1 MAKLKLEVLFE
12 NEQLI
17 AINKPAGML
26 SIPDREGKE
35 VSLKQILQETFG
47 NIFVIHRLDRDT
59 SGVILFAKDE
69 NTHKELSK
77 LFLDRSVEKYY
88 TGLVLGDVANE
99 SGSIEVY
106 LGEHPTK
113 KGVMTVMRKGKL
125 SHTDYKVKERF
136 GKYTYMEFQ
145 IHTGRTHQIR
155 VHMKHLGHPLVCDE
169 VYGDGNPL
177 FVSSFKKNY
186 KLSKNELEERP
197 ILGRLALHAER
208 IVFQFQNEKF
218 EIIAEAPKDIR
229 ACLQQ
234 MRK

>member
-1 MAKLKLEVLFE
+1 MAKQKLEVLFE
-12 NEQLI
+12 NDHLI

-35 VSLKQILQETFG
+35 ISLKQILQEKYQQ
-47 NIFVIHRLDRDT
+47 IFVIHRLDRDT

-69 NTHKELSK
+69 ITHKELSK
-77 LFLDRSVEKYY
+77 SFLERSVEKYY
-88 TGLVLGDVANE
+88 TGLVLGDVLNDT
-99 SGSIEVY
+99 GSIEVF
-106 LGEHPTK
+106 LNEHPTK
-113 KGVMTVMRKGKL
+113 KGVMTVMRKGKF

-136 GKYTYMEFQ
+136 GKYTFMEFQ

-169 VYGDGNPL
+169 TYGDGKPL
-177 FVSSFKKNY
+177 YVSSFKKNY
-186 KLSKNELEERP
+186 NLSKHEEEERP

-208 IVFQFQNEKF
+208 IVFEFNSEKL
-218 EIIAEAPKDIR
+218 EIIAPAPKDLR

>member
-1 MAKLKLEVLFE
+1 VAKQQPEVLFE
-12 NEQLI
+12 NDYLI

-35 VSLKQILQETFG
+35 LSLKQYLLEKYQQ
-47 NIFVIHRLDRDT
+47 IFVIHRLDRDT

-69 NTHKELSK
+69 ATHKELSK
-77 LFLDRSVEKYY
+77 LFLDRTVEKYY
-88 TGLVLGDVANE
+88 TGLVLGDVLNE
-99 SGSIEVY
+99 QGSIEVY

-113 KGVMTVMRKGKL
+113 KGVMTVMRKGKH
-125 SHTDYKVKERF
+125 SHTDYTVKERF
-136 GKYTYMEFQ
+136 GKYTFMEFQ

-155 VHMKHLGHPLVCDE
+155 VHMKYLGHPLVCDE

-177 FVSSFKKNY
+177 FVSAFKRNY
-186 KLSKNELEERP
+186 KLSKHEENERP
-197 ILGRLALHAER
+197 ILSRLALHAER
-208 IVFQFQNEKF
+208 IVFTFQSQQI